1 MKRFSKFF
9 AYLMFA
15 LCMFTFVSCD
25 SDNDNNNGVNPEEIE
40 ALREQYVID
49 GYVLAWGKSVE
60 FVKSLETR
68 KFINQPIEE
77 EVLYYQG
84 FPQKYEITVQYH
96 FFMDKLAIVYSFLKD
111 APFDKVKKYISEK
124 YQFIKYDT
132 ENDNWIYMDEESET
146 IVAIT
151 SKENIAVVS
160 YLWTKAGSIVPPIP
174 DIPEIE

>member
-1 MKRFSKFF
+1 MKKLSKFF
-9 AYLMFA
+9 VFWVFA
-15 LCMFTFVSCD
+15 LCMFTFASCD
-25 SDNDNNNGVNPEEIE
+25 SDNDANAEEVE

-68 KFINQPIEE
+68 KFINQPVEE

-111 APFDKVKKYISEK
+111 K

-132 ENDNWIYMDEESET
+132 ENGYWIYMDEKSET

-160 YLWTKAGSIVPPIP
+160 YFWTKAGSIVPPIP